1 MPNKIKNIGVLTS
14 GGDSPGMNAAVR
26 AVVRT
31 CVYHNIGCFG
41 IYQGY
46 QGLIDNKLEPMNAR
60 SVKDIINKGG
70 TILKSARCLEFRT
83 TEGRKTA
90 YENLKKNNIDGLV
103 VIGGDGSF
111 TGAMIFQ
118 KEFSFP
124 VVGIPGT
131 IDNDIQGT
139 RFTLGY
145 DTALNTVIEAIDKIR
160 DTASSHNR
168 LFFVEVMGR
177 DAGHIALNAGIGAGA
192 EEILIPEEDMGL
204 ERLLESLKRSEKSGK
219 SSSIVV
225 IAEGDKTGKNVFEI
239 ASYIENNLPYYE
251 VRVSVLGH
259 MQRGGTPSC
268 FDRVLASRMGVFAV
282 ESLLEGNSNK
292 MVGIID
298 EQMTLTPLEDAIKGK
313 SQINNNLI
321 RVSDILSI

>member
-1 MPNKIKNIGVLTS
+1 
-14 GGDSPGMNAAVR
+14 MNAAVR

-31 CVYHNIGCFG
+31 CAYHNTGCFG

-46 QGLIDNKLEPMNAR
+46 QGLIDNNMEPMNAR

-83 TEGRKTA
+83 PQGRKLA

-124 VVGIPGT
+124 VIGIPGT

-145 DTALNTVIEAIDKIR
+145 DTALNTVIDAIDKIR

-168 LFFVEVMGR
+168 LFFVEVMG
-177 DAGHIALNAGIGAGA
+177 
-192 EEILIPEEDMGL
+192 
-204 ERLLESLKRSEKSGK
+204 ERCG
-219 SSSIVV
+219 
-225 IAEGDKTGKNVFEI
+225 
-239 ASYIENNLPYYE
+239 PYSAQC
-251 VRVSVLGH
+251 RHWG
-259 MQRGGTPSC
+259 RGRRNPYSRGEYGSGTP
-268 FDRVLASRMGVFAV
+268 F
-282 ESLLEGNSNK
+282 
-292 MVGIID
+292 GI
-298 EQMTLTPLEDAIKGK
+298 P
-313 SQINNNLI
+313 
-321 RVSDILSI
+321 

>member
-124 VVGIPGT
+124 VVGIPG
-131 IDNDIQGT
+131 NH
-139 RFTLGY
+139 R
-145 DTALNTVIEAIDKIR
+145 
-160 DTASSHNR
+160 
-168 LFFVEVMGR
+168 
-177 DAGHIALNAGIGAGA
+177 
-192 EEILIPEEDMGL
+192 
-204 ERLLESLKRSEKSGK
+204 
-219 SSSIVV
+219 
-225 IAEGDKTGKNVFEI
+225 
-239 ASYIENNLPYYE
+239 
-251 VRVSVLGH
+251 
-259 MQRGGTPSC
+259 
-268 FDRVLASRMGVFAV
+268 
-282 ESLLEGNSNK
+282 
-292 MVGIID
+292 
-298 EQMTLTPLEDAIKGK
+298 
-313 SQINNNLI
+313 
-321 RVSDILSI
+321 